1 MKRGVILSILALS
14 VVLRLYGL
22 GGEAFWFD
30 EATTLLVAER
40 DPCSLV
46 GLCSSDNVPP
56 LYYLVLHFW
65 LYAGTGEVWVR
76 LLSVAFGV
84 ATVYMVWRLGNS
96 LAGYPAGAYSSLIA
110 AFSPVNIAYSREAR
124 MYSMVEFWVAASFL
138 FLWAWVREGRR
149 GRLAGC
155 FLCSAAALYTH
166 LFGVFIVLAQNVF
179 VLFFSGVSL
188 KSKRQWLVSQVCLL
202 LLFMPWMVVVARQVQ
217 RIGEDFWLSKI
228 SLQSFLSLWHFLG
241 TGCDFGDDYVVTA
254 LLNTPLVILFCS
266 GLFCLLRRR
275 KRAALM
281 LSLWFFVPVVTAGVI
296 GLIVPVWLNRYLLIV
311 SPAYVILIGS
321 ALAGLRGRLRLLV
334 SLLVIFILAISLH
347 YRCSFVSRTRVR
359 PAFDYIE
366 ERYRPGDCIIH
377 HVLKGAGKRP
387 VIFDGEGWATFTYF
401 PSVIYHRGRYP
412 EFLLSREPVPFY
424 LRGELLDPGEV
435 VTDFG
440 MAAAGYERV
449 WLVSWAKYEPVYGD
463 EAVLALA
470 GPDFHLVTSLKFPS
484 PGNDIVTLYL
494 LRHKS

>member
-30 EATTLLVAER
+30 EAMTLLVAER
-40 DPCSLV
+40 APASIIE
-46 GLCSSDNVPP
+46 LCSINNSPP
-56 LYYLVLHFW
+56 LYHLTLHFW
-65 LYAGTGEVWVR
+65 LYAGAGEVWVR

-96 LAGYPAGAYSSLIA
+96 LAGYPAGAYSALIA
-110 AFSPVNIAYSREAR
+110 ALSPINIAYSREAR
-124 MYSMVEFWVAASFL
+124 MYSMVEFWAAASFL
-138 FLWAWVREGRR
+138 LLWAWVREGRR

-166 LFGVFIVLAQNVF
+166 LFGIFVILAQNVF
-179 VLFFSGVSL
+179 VLLFSGVSL
-188 KSKRQWLVSQVCLL
+188 KRKRQWLISQAFLCA
-202 LLFMPWMVVVARQVQ
+202 LFLPWMIVVARQVH
-217 RIGEDFWLSKI
+217 RISEDFWLERM

-241 TGCDFGDDYVVTA
+241 TGGDFGDDYVVTA
-254 LLNTPLVILFCS
+254 LLNIPLVILFCL
-266 GLFCLLRRR
+266 GLFGLFRRR

-296 GLIVPVWLNRYLLIV
+296 GIFVPVWLNRYLLIV
-311 SPAYVILIGS
+311 SPAYVILLGS
-321 ALAGLRGRLRLLV
+321 AVAGLRGRLRVLV
-334 SLLVIFILAISLH
+334 SFMVILVLAVSLH

-366 ERYRPGDCIIH
+366 ARYRTGDCIIH
-377 HVLKGAGKRP
+377 HVLKGARKRP
-387 VIFDGEGWATFTYF
+387 VVFDGEGWATFTYF

-412 EFLLSREPVPFY
+412 EFLLSSEGVPYY
-424 LRGELLDPGEV
+424 LRGELLRPGEV
-435 VTDFG
+435 VFDF
-440 MAAAGYERV
+440 AEPAAGYDRV

-463 EAVLALA
+463 DAALSLA
-470 GPDFHLVTSLKFPS
+470 GPGFRLVTSLRFPS
-484 PGNDIVTLYL
+484 PGNDTISLYL
-494 LRHKS
+494 LERL